1 MRFGRKTV
9 LDTDPPKKIKGREDL
24 NYRYSKH
31 SPERG
36 RAGTS
41 ATFSP
46 KGSYDVMKGKGYSYS
61 IQENV
66 PWEEFYNPRLEYDP
80 NIFFEEGM
88 RDSHYYGTIPD
99 MSKYDAVTEN
109 LREYY
114 RQYPGTNY
122 VQITDE
128 DGNRHT
134 SFDGRSDVTGD
145 FPSFFTEGRDEL
157 GTTYGTWSGL
167 GMKGQQFVVTDPE
180 VNTLVD
186 LPAKRP
192 SSPVPPNM
200 ELRNVMPEIYSRK
213 LDQRNGQYIYETSEG
228 TVKKK
233 IGVEDARY
241 IHQNRKAFNAMRKNR

>member
-24 NYRYSKH
+24 DYSYSKRR
-31 SPERG
+31 PELG
-36 RAGTS
+36 YAYTS

-46 KGSYDVMKGKGYSYS
+46 KGSYDVMKGKGRSKN
-61 IQENV
+61 IQDNT
-66 PWEEFYNPRLEYDP
+66 PWEEFFNPRLNYDP
-80 NIFFEEGM
+80 SVFLDERM
-88 RDSHYYGTIPD
+88 RDSRFYGFAPD
-99 MSKYDAVTEN
+99 MGKLDAVTEN

-114 RQYPGTNY
+114 RQYPGTSF
-122 VQITDE
+122 VKITDE
-128 DGNRHT
+128 DGNKHT
-134 SFDGRSDVTGD
+134 SFHGSSDVTGD
-145 FPSFFTEGRDEL
+145 YPYFHTEGRDEL
-157 GTTYGTWSGL
+157 GTTYGSWGGF
-167 GMKGQQFVVTDPE
+167 GMKGTQFVVTDPE

-186 LPAKRP
+186 LPVKRP
-192 SSPVPPNM
+192 ASSVPPNM